1 MKASN
6 VFWGVFFILA
16 AVAIILNQLGLLV
29 GISLI
34 NLIITIFMISI
45 IIKSIKYINFSGILI
60 PLAIIGILYSD
71 KLGIQAL
78 TPWPLLGS
86 AVFLSIGLSFL
97 IKPKQYF
104 WENDNHKMKSFDDK
118 EFVEGSEKG
127 EVGLYNRFSESIKY
141 INSKNLKKVNIDCSF
156 GGMKVYFDN
165 SKIEENEAILYID
178 ASFAGIELYVP
189 KEWNIINNVN
199 CIFGGID
206 EKNKK
211 EKLGDKNLI
220 LKGKVSFAGV
230 EIIYI

>member
-6 VFWGVFFILA
+6 IFWGVFFILA
-16 AVAIILNQLGLLV
+16 AIAIILNQFGLLA

-34 NLIITIFMISI
+34 NLIITILLIPI
-45 IIKSIKYINFSGILI
+45 IITSIKHINFSGILI
-60 PLAIIGILYSD
+60 PLAIIGIIYS
-71 KLGIQAL
+71 KNLGIEAL

-86 AVFLSIGLSFL
+86 AIFLSIGLSLL
-97 IKPKQYF
+97 IKPKPYNF
-104 WENDNHKMKSFDDK
+104 ENKNHKMKSFDDE

-127 EVGLYNRFSESIKY
+127 EVSLYTRFSESIKY

-165 SKIEENEAILYID
+165 SKIEDNEAIVYID
-178 ASFAGIELYVP
+178 ASFAGVELYVP
-189 KEWNIINNVN
+189 KDWNIINNVS

-211 EKLGDKNLI
+211 ENLGEKNLI
-220 LKGKVSFAGV
+220 LRGKVSFAGV
-230 EIIYI
+230 EIRYI